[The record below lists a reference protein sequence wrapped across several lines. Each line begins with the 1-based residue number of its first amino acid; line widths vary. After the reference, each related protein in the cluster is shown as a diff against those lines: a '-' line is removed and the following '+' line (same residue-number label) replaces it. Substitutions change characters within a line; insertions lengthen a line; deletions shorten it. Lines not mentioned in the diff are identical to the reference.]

1 MEDNILIRADI
12 PEGIY
17 SQIPAELRREFSIVN
32 VEPKDY
38 DYSENEAWKLARS
51 ESVKAFKKQK
61 LIEFNIR
68 KEWVKQ

>member
-1 MEDNILIRADI
+1 MEGNILIRADI

-38 DYSENEAWKLARS
+38 DYSSSEEWKLAKS
-51 ESVKAFKKQK
+51 ESTKAFKKLK
-61 LIEFNIR
+61 KIEFNIR
-68 KEWVKQ
+68 KEKW